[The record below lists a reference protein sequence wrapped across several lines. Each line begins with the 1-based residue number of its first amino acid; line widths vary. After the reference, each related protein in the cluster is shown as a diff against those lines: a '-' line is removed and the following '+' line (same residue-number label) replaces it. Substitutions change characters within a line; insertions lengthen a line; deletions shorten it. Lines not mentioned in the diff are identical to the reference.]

1 MSSSL
6 FVESKRH
13 GVHLLLFFTL
23 IRLQEKYTPVA
34 LIFFFRRTLNIILNS
49 ACFENVTC
57 IGKKHLHGSAS
68 QAPRYILLQ
77 VSSDGPRG
85 IVYNPSFWNRNVLKS
100 GMYIFY
106 SRNRIKP
113 ISAFSVIAV
122 KWRNNMPIKVHSPSL
137 SQKTFCNI
145 NLFQILL
152 KMIGNV
158 QP

>member
-13 GVHLLLFFTL
+13 GVHLFLFFTL

-34 LIFFFRRTLNIILNS
+34 LIFFQENLKHNIKLSLLWECNIHR
-49 ACFENVTC
+49 
-57 IGKKHLHGSAS
+57 KKTSSWFSKSGPS
-68 QAPRYILLQ
+68 YILLQ
-77 VSSDGPRG
+77 VRSDGPRG

-106 SRNRIKP
+106 PRNRIKP

-122 KWRNNMPIKVHSPSL
+122 KWRNNMPIKIHSPSL
-137 SQKTFCNI
+137 SQKGI
-145 NLFQILL
+145 LQYYHFQILL